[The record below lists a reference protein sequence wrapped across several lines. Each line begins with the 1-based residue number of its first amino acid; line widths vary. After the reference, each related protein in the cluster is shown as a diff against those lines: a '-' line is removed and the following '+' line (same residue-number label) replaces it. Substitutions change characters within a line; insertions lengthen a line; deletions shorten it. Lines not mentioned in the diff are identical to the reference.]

1 MSYFENVGF
10 AGEPLYVARIGDD
23 NPFDGVLA
31 ASYSS
36 PTLVYW
42 DSDGDLDLVAS
53 RADVN
58 SHRAFVRIRRLD
70 LDTPRP

>member
-10 AGEPLYVARIGDD
+10 AGEPLYVARTGDD
-23 NPFDGVLA
+23 NPFDGVA
-31 ASYSS
+31 AGSYAS

-42 DSDGDLDLVAS
+42 DADGDLDLVAS
-53 RADVN
+53 RADIN
-58 SHRAFVRIRRLD
+58 PHRAFVRNRRLD

>member
-10 AGEPLYVARIGDD
+10 AGEPLYVARTGTD
-23 NPFDGVLA
+23 NPFDGVST

-42 DSDGDLDLVAS
+42 DADGDLDLVAS
-53 RADVN
+53 RAEVK
-58 SHRAFVRIRRLD
+58 RAFVWNHR
-70 LDTPRP
+70 PRHATS